1 MMEEQI
7 EMLGWAL
14 LINLAVASLVVAGIL
29 IYLCWLWLEIR
40 KDIKRLLR
48 RPEVERD
55 GEGRPLRER
64 L

>member
-1 MMEEQI
+1 MEEQI

-14 LINLAVASLVVAGIL
+14 LINLAVACLAVVAIL
-29 IYLCWLWLEIR
+29 IYLCWLWTQIHR
-40 KDIKRLLR
+40 DVKRLLR

>member
-1 MMEEQI
+1 MEEQI

-29 IYLCWLWLEIR
+29 IYLCSLWLEIR

-55 GEGRPLRER
+55 STGRRIRER